1 MLERYTETVAAG
13 EVISGGEV
21 LAVVALLTREDVGA
35 EGKAAFLTALARR
48 GERSEEIAAFASAL
62 REMAVKPVV
71 SDRVRRAGILD
82 IVGTGGDRLNTFNIS
97 STAALVVSAAGVPV
111 AKHGNRAVTSKSGS
125 ADVLEALGIRIELE
139 PEEVGEWLERYG
151 FAFLF
156 APRFHPAFKH
166 IAPAR
171 RLCAEA
177 GQRTLFN
184 FLGPLLNPV
193 RPSAQ
198 LMGVSSPV
206 LCESLARVLQSLGVA
221 RGMVVCGSVPV
232 EAGGAEPTGAV
243 VDELS
248 TLGSTEVAEFY
259 QERGFSVSTLEP
271 GLFPLQR
278 ACLADLRGGDREFNA
293 DLTRRILSGR
303 ERGPCRDSVLL
314 NAGAAL
320 FVAGAV
326 DSISGGWDKAVETID
341 SGAAAAHLEVLVEAS
356 R

>member
-1 MLERYTETVAAG
+1 MLERYIEKVSGGGVVSDG
-13 EVISGGEV
+13 EVAELV
-21 LAVVALLTREDVGA
+21 ELLTREDIEAGS
-35 EGKAAFLTALARR
+35 KAAFLTALAQR

-62 REMAVKPVV
+62 RELAVRPVV
-71 SDRVRRAGILD
+71 SDRVLEAGVLD

-97 STAALVVSAAGVPV
+97 STAALLVSAAGVAV
-111 AKHGNRAVTSKSGS
+111 AKHGNRAITSKSGS

-139 PEEVGEWLERYG
+139 PAEVGEWLERYG

-193 RPSAQ
+193 RPSSQ
-198 LMGVSSPV
+198 LMGVSSTA
-206 LCESLARVLQSLGVA
+206 LCEPLAKVLQALGVR
-221 RGMVVCGSVPV
+221 RGMVVCGNVPLS
-232 EAGGAEPTGAV
+232 AGGPEPSGAV

-248 TLGSTEVAEFY
+248 TLGSTQVAEFY
-259 QERGFSVSTLEP
+259 QEKGFSVSSLEP
-271 GLFPLQR
+271 ELFPLQR
-278 ACLADLRGGDREFNA
+278 ATLADLRGGDREFNA
-293 DLTRRILSGR
+293 ELTRRILGGQ
-303 ERGPCRDSVLL
+303 ERGPCRDCVLL

-320 FVAGAV
+320 FVAGVV
-326 DSISGGWDKAVETID
+326 DSVAAGWDKAMETID
-341 SGAAAAHLEVLVEAS
+341 SGVAMRHLGILVEAS

>member
-1 MLERYTETVAAG
+1 MIERYTEKVRGGGIISASEVA
-13 EVISGGEV
+13 ELVEL
-21 LAVVALLTREDVGA
+21 LAREDVEAGS
-35 EGKAAFLTALARR
+35 KAAFLTALAHR
-48 GERSEEIAAFASAL
+48 GESSEEIAAFAAAL
-62 REMAVKPVV
+62 RELAVRPVV
-71 SDRVRRAGILD
+71 SDRVREGGVLD

-97 STAALVVSAAGVPV
+97 STAALVVSAAGVRV
-111 AKHGNRAVTSKSGS
+111 AKHGNRAITSKSGS

-198 LMGVSSPV
+198 LMGVSNPS
-206 LCESLARVLQSLGVA
+206 LCEPLAKVLQALGVR

-232 EAGGAEPTGAV
+232 SAGGPEPSGAV

-248 TLGSTEVAEFY
+248 TLGSTQVAEFY
-259 QERGFSVSTLEP
+259 QEKGFSLSNLESEM
-271 GLFPLQR
+271 FPLQR
-278 ACLADLRGGDREFNA
+278 ASLSDLRGGDRDFNA
-293 DLTRRILSGR
+293 QLTRRILGGQ
-303 ERGPCRDSVLL
+303 ERGPCRDCVLL

-320 FVAGAV
+320 FVAGVV
-326 DSISGGWDKAVETID
+326 DSVAGGWERAAETID
-341 SGAAAAHLEVLVEAS
+341 SGAAAAHLDVLVAAS